1 MHARQKKGR
10 EPEESA
16 EVIQKRL
23 ELQKKT
29 RDLLQKQIAQQKVR
43 EREGGR
49 ERERERRGG
58 AEGREGEGGAEGRE
72 GEGVYVCSTQA
83 LPYVYLLLSC

>member
-43 EREGGR
+43 EREGERGRERGGEEGRGGR
-49 ERERERRGG
+49 ERESMFAVHRH
-58 AEGREGEGGAEGRE
+58 
-72 GEGVYVCSTQA
+72 
-83 LPYVYLLLSC
+83 YLTCISYSVVDF